1 VLGMKVAYMG
11 SGGGGRP
18 MEVKHVGKGKTGQ
31 WFGSRENVGHHG
43 KELMQDRVRVM
54 ENHTFK
60 GTNIRKDE
68 ADTEE

>member
-1 VLGMKVAYMG
+1 
-11 SGGGGRP
+11 